1 MNAQKIKSIGD
12 FLALFPAQPRR
23 KAGNGWLVICPAHND
38 KNPSLWVTPSKNP
51 DFIADWRCQAGC
63 TREAVLVAAGLTWD
77 DVRRNEHKSDDR
89 TQKNLVATFSYEYEA
104 GKEAY
109 QIRRFDLGNGSK
121 TFEAWHKEGDR
132 YVAGMGE
139 YKDRPI
145 LYHLPEIKG
154 WIAAGKRIYSPE
166 GELKADLII
175 SKGGAA
181 TTSPFGAGR
190 NKWRPEYSKI
200 LAGAEL
206 IILPDNDKPGDDFAQ
221 EKATSLYG
229 EAASLKLLKLP
240 GLPEKGDIIDWFNAG
255 GTFVELERL
264 ASEAPEYKRKETA
277 KKPKDTEGEVRGVSF
292 AIVADCLY
300 EQVYS
305 NEQSAFV
312 EYNIGTGEVKT
323 VTHVMQG
330 ETKIIPQQGEEL
342 TLGAIKLPSGVTEY
356 GDTLSLL
363 HEIEAHIFRYLDVSD
378 AFRKFAAYYILLS
391 WLYDKFSTLPYIRA
405 IGDTGC
411 GKSRLLDVCGGLCYK
426 PTLVSGCITP
436 APIYRMLK
444 RWNGTMILDEADLQN
459 SDEYS
464 EVVKI
469 LNCGFE
475 RGRPVIRATK
485 DNPDKL
491 QFLPTFGPKVFAT
504 RRRFKDPALEAR
516 CLTEIMQETTRD
528 DIPATLTSSFYKEQE
543 ALRNR
548 LLLFR
553 LRNYALINP
562 EEAISLDLKGIEPR
576 LRQISAGFASL
587 FAGQPEVLAD
597 YQAFIQHHQRELI
610 EQRAMTKI
618 GQVVEKLFALTESVT
633 NVTNVTNV
641 TGEELIP
648 ISSKDIAEPLNM
660 TPQAVGQ
667 ILKTLG
673 LRTRLTKIE
682 GSPKRCIVYDA
693 VKLDA
698 LKRRYIP
705 SEDDQVMPDKVTM
718 VTKVTKVTGLNEDS
732 DNLPP
737 YPTTPCNCGCMDY
750 WLREASRWGKAEW
763 VCTRCHP
770 KPGASK

>member
-1 MNAQKIKSIGD
+1 MQIAD
-12 FLALFPAQPRR
+12 FLALLKGVKQ
-23 KAGNGWLVICPAHND
+23 GHNGEYMALCPGHND
-38 KNPSLWVTPSKNP
+38 REPSLSVKE
-51 DFIADWRCQAGC
+51 ADGKILVKCFAGC
-63 TREAVLVAAGLTWD
+63 DLTDILKPLGLEPKDLFLDSHEAKLEHREIEAVYQYTDANGKPFEVVRTRPKGFYQRRPDGEGGYIANLKGIVPTLYHQDELKQAIASTEPIYLVEGEKDA
-77 DVRRNEHKSDDR
+77 DR
-89 TQKNLVATFSYEYEA
+89 LCSLGLVATTNPMGA
-104 GKEAY
+104 GKWRNNYCEAL
-109 QIRRFDLGNGSK
+109 RG
-121 TFEAWHKEGDR
+121 
-132 YVAGMGE
+132 
-139 YKDRPI
+139 
-145 LYHLPEIKG
+145 
-154 WIAAGKRIYSPE
+154 
-166 GELKADLII
+166 ADVII
-175 SKGGAA
+175 
-181 TTSPFGAGR
+181 
-190 NKWRPEYSKI
+190 I
-200 LAGAEL
+200 
-206 IILPDNDKPGDDFAQ
+206 PDNDNPGHEHANHVA
-221 EKATSLYG
+221 KSCYG
-229 EAASLKLLKLP
+229 VAGRIRMLELP
-240 GLPEKGDIIDWFNAG
+240 GKCKDVSDWLDGGGDIEQLKQLIDQCPDYEPIPDK
-255 GTFVELERL
+255 T
-264 ASEAPEYKRKETA
+264 K
-277 KKPKDTEGEVRGVSF
+277 KDTEGEVRGVSF
-292 AIVADCLY
+292 AIFDGCLY
-300 EQVYS
+300 EQIYTE
-305 NEQSAFV
+305 EQSAFV
-312 EYNIGTGEVKT
+312 EYNISTGEVKA
-323 VTHVMQG
+323 VTHIMQG
-330 ETKIIPQQGEEL
+330 EVKIIPQEGEEL
-342 TLGAIKLPSGVTEY
+342 KLGAIKLPMGVTEY

-363 HEIEAHIFRYLDVSD
+363 REVEVYIFRYLDVSN
-378 AFRKFAAYYILLS
+378 AFRKFAAYYILFS

-411 GKSRLLDVCGGLCYK
+411 GKSRLLDVCGLLCYK

-528 DIPATLTSSFYKEQE
+528 DIPVTLTNMFYKEQE
-543 ALRNR
+543 TLRNK

-553 LRNYALINP
+553 LRNYALVNP
-562 EEAISLDLKGIEPR
+562 EEAISLDLHGIEPR

-610 EQRAMTKI
+610 EQRAATPI

-660 TPQAVGQ
+660 TPQAAGQ

-673 LRTRLTKIE
+673 LRTKLTKIE

-693 VKLDA
+693 VKLDT

-705 SEDDQVMPDKVTM
+705 SEDDQVMPDKVAMVTM
-718 VTKVTKVTGLNEDS
+718 VTKVMGLNADS
-732 DNLPP
+732 NTPP
-737 YPTTPCNCGCMDY
+737 LLMPTWGCRLVKLLNY
-750 WLREASRWGKAEW
+750 GVPR
-763 VCTRCHP
+763 VP
-770 KPGASK
+770 Q